1 MTAPRDAPDAVP
13 VGAAAS
19 ALAPRDRLAELDGAS
34 FDAVVIGG
42 GILGAGVGR
51 ELARRGRRCLIVE
64 KRDFAWGTTAR
75 STRLIHG
82 GLRYLANYDFG
93 LVREGLRERGWQLR
107 AAPDLVTPL
116 PFVLPFHGTPLWER
130 LRLRAGLTL
139 YDALAPR
146 DSLPGHR
153 ILSRRE
159 LLTLIPGLADEGL
172 RGGALY
178 WDAQVELPE
187 RLVIHALRAAEEL
200 GAVIL
205 NHAEATGVE
214 FKDGQCDSL
223 ELTSAINGRTAVVRA
238 RSVVNASGP
247 WADTVLQTLGVA
259 REPLLRL
266 NQGAHLV
273 YPKLAEYAIAFEHPA
288 DGRLCFAVPWQGSTM
303 VGTTE
308 TDISGDPGD
317 ARPTLDEVR
326 YLQAAVR
333 ALFPDSE
340 HRPIWVTVGV
350 RSLIRHAGGASR
362 VSRRHLLVDH
372 HDDGAPGVVTV
383 AGGKLTAW
391 RSIAADVVDELLGS
405 RDAAATDR
413 SRGIGR
419 AAVESPAHSD
429 EATGRLWRLYGARAA
444 EVTAWVERDPWWGEP
459 LVHGGPAI
467 RAEVAHAIAAE
478 WATTLADIVLRRLA
492 LGFGPDLGRAAA
504 DAAADVLV
512 DRLGWDRARA
522 ERQRHAFDAETDER
536 KLPVA
541 GDVWDARADE
551 EAGAPLLPSASP

>member
-1 MTAPRDAPDAVP
+1 MNARLDVVPSVAPGVATE
-13 VGAAAS
+13 
-19 ALAPRDRLAELDGAS
+19 ALGQRDRLAELNGAR

-42 GILGAGVGR
+42 GVLGAGVAR
-51 ELARRGRRCLIVE
+51 ELARRGRRCLLVE

-93 LVREGLRERGWQLR
+93 LVREGLRERAWQLR
-107 AAPDLVTPL
+107 AAPGLVTPL

-139 YDALAPR
+139 YDALSPR

-159 LLTLIPGLADEGL
+159 LLTLVPGLADERL

-187 RLVIHALRAAEEL
+187 RLVIHALRAAQDL
-200 GAVIL
+200 GATIL
-205 NHAEATGVE
+205 NHSEATGVD
-214 FKDGQCDSL
+214 FKNGAVDGL
-223 ELTSAINGRTAVVRA
+223 ELTSSIDGRTVVVRS
-238 RSVVNASGP
+238 RCVVNASGP
-247 WADTVLQTLGVA
+247 WADTVLARLGVA

-273 YPKLAEYAIAFEHPA
+273 YPKLADHAIAFEHPL
-288 DGRLCFAVPWQGSTM
+288 DRRLCFAVPWQGSTM

-317 ARPTLDEVR
+317 ARPTLEEVR
-326 YLQAAVR
+326 YLHAAVR
-333 ALFPDSE
+333 TLFPGSA
-340 HRPIWVTVGV
+340 HRPIWATVGV

-362 VSRRHLLVDH
+362 VSRRHVLVDH
-372 HDDGAPGVVTV
+372 RDDHAPGLVTV

-391 RSIAADVVDELLGS
+391 RSIAAEVVDDLLGS
-405 RDAAATDR
+405 QDRRATDR
-413 SRGIGR
+413 GRGIGR
-419 AAVESPAHSD
+419 AAVEPLTHADH
-429 EATGRLWRLYGARAA
+429 EPGRLWRLYGAHAP
-444 EVTAWVERDPWWGEP
+444 EVRAWVDRDPWWGER
-459 LVHGGPAI
+459 LIAGVPAI

-478 WATTLADIVLRRLA
+478 WATTLGDIVLRRLA

-504 DAAADVLV
+504 EAAAQVLV
-512 DRLGWDRARA
+512 DRLGWDGARA
-522 ERQRHAFDAETDER
+522 EQEHRAFDAENDER
-536 KLPVA
+536 RLPVLT
-541 GDVWDARADE
+541 DAWEAPPGEDE
-551 EAGAPLLPSASP
+551 GAPLLRPPSV